1 MEKYNIHTFK
11 YSNDAKVRVV
21 VLDGK
26 PWYFAYDVAY
36 LLGYNREYLR
46 KPVFYFC
53 ENIRMLY
60 PDSTVIKFKDNI
72 VVPEDDMTE
81 LCLRS
86 TKLTDEVWNWVEK
99 TLLPGA
105 QKLADY
111 ESKPEAKQATDK
123 QPETE
128 QQKEESTPKLTMSAL
143 THLVTT
149 IATRIVKDQ
158 LALAKK
164 KCYPCIDDFSEF
176 DGTITDDVAL
186 EELSKRMGYP
196 ILMSS
201 DDNPMFHENVM
212 IAYQE

>member
-1 MEKYNIHTFK
+1 MEKYDIHTFK

-26 PWYFAYDVAY
+26 PWYFAYDIAY

-53 ENIRMLY
+53 ESIRMLY
-60 PDSTVIKFKDNI
+60 PDSTVIKYKDNI
-72 VVPEDDMTE
+72 VVPENDMTE
-81 LCLRS
+81 FCLRS
-86 TKLTDEVWNWVEK
+86 TKLTDEVWDWVEK

-105 QKLADY
+105 QKIADY
-111 ESKPEAKQATDK
+111 ESKPEAKQ
-123 QPETE
+123 PETE
-128 QQKEESTPKLTMSAL
+128 QQEEPAQPKLNIAAL
-143 THLVTT
+143 TQLVTN
-149 IATRIVKDQ
+149 IATKIVKDQ

-164 KCYPCIDDFSEF
+164 KSYPCIDDFAEY

-201 DDNPMFHENVM
+201 DNNPMFHENVM

>member
-36 LLGYNREYLR
+36 LLGYNKEYLR

-53 ENIRMLY
+53 ESIRMLY
-60 PDSTVIKFKDNI
+60 PDSTVIKYKDNI

-81 LCLRS
+81 FCLRS
-86 TKLTDEVWNWVEK
+86 KKLTDEVWDWVEK

-105 QKLADY
+105 QKIANY
-111 ESKPEAKQATDK
+111 ESKPEAKQ
-123 QPETE
+123 QEG
-128 QQKEESTPKLTMSAL
+128 EEPAKPKLNIAAL
-143 THLVTT
+143 TQLVTN
-149 IATRIVKDQ
+149 IANKVVKDQ

-164 KCYPCIDDFSEF
+164 KAYPCIDDFAEF

-201 DDNPMFHENVM
+201 DHNPMFHENVM